1 MCMQIQLNFN
11 INKSRVL
18 PQNCT
23 CYNASA
29 ECLYYYSVTWI
40 CNHIAQCVENAFN
53 ASHATNKQ
61 YFTNPQEATIS
72 IRRKNVTNIKS
83 HSFFGNLAKKF
94 QFIIRWKSR
103 STQSSCKK
111 TDSHINAITCFF
123 FFLNIKTLL
132 WWCHIMTFGRR
143 GLSLSMCLAK
153 YVL

>member
-83 HSFFGNLAKKF
+83 HSFFFEIWLRSFNSLYDEKAVAHKAHARKP
-94 QFIIRWKSR
+94 IR
-103 STQSSCKK
+103 T
-111 TDSHINAITCFF
+111 
-123 FFLNIKTLL
+123 
-132 WWCHIMTFGRR
+132 
-143 GLSLSMCLAK
+143 SMQ
-153 YVL
+153 